1 MRRKQL
7 FMIALT
13 GALVTGSV
21 PGTVWAAENGVEA
34 TSEEGSP
41 VVDAGEDTTEEPSEP
56 AATEA
61 PAEPTEAPATEA
73 PADPTEAPATEAP
86 AEPQNTEP
94 AEEPVATEEAQEDA
108 GTETEEDSGIT
119 IGEQKFAT
127 LKDAVEYAKKNPA
140 PDKQAV
146 VINVN
151 KDSGDQ

>member
-41 VVDAGEDTTEEPSEP
+41 AVDAGEDTTEEPSEP
-56 AATEA
+56 AETEA
-61 PAEPTEAPATEA
+61 PAEPTEAPAE
-73 PADPTEAPATEAP
+73 PTEEPATEAP

-127 LKDAVEYAKKNPA
+127 LKDAVEYVKSNPE
-140 PDKQAV
+140 
-146 VINVN
+146 
-151 KDSGDQ
+151 KDENGNLKANDGA

>member
-41 VVDAGEDTTEEPSEP
+41 AVDAGEDTTEEPSEP

-73 PADPTEAPATEAP
+73 PAEPTEAPATEAP
-86 AEPQNTEP
+86 AEPQNTKP

-108 GTETEEDSGIT
+108 GTETEEDS
-119 IGEQKFAT
+119 
-127 LKDAVEYAKKNPA
+127 
-140 PDKQAV
+140 
-146 VINVN
+146 
-151 KDSGDQ
+151 